1 MEAPSSSAP
10 KFDPA
15 RILTQ
20 AFSYVK
26 HLRLMLIVFAL
37 ALIAGIGYFLYSTP
51 IYQARSLVFFQAFG
65 SPIRDSEIPETT
77 TYSSRAALALM
88 EQLRSQQVQIAAA
101 KRLGLIT
108 DEETYEELLE
118 HVPSIQVGIVDPR
131 HLEVTVQAY
140 DPEVVR
146 TFCTALL
153 EEFQSTQESAW
164 TEFRDEALRR
174 YSVQLTELEKKV
186 EENVDSLT
194 SMERDQKLT
203 EVTIEQQNLLEIP
216 KQLVETR
223 ERLTRMDAI
232 RKNLESYEQDDSSD
246 HTITIL
252 SLLSNFEKESEVA
265 VGNVFSRPLGG
276 RRTGVAAAAPPEVQV
291 ITPADVE
298 TLEPWRDLER
308 EQRSLVAQIE
318 ESAATLLPEHP
329 KMKEM
334 VTELE
339 TVNRSLQTEMR
350 VLREKFD
357 LEYKRLTGK
366 LAELQRRIPEYQ
378 QVTEQFGRSSL
389 AYSSIEQAQM
399 MWDTARERLAEK
411 LATVTFAEDFDWVQL
426 RFKGHTS
433 LRDKVPISP
442 NKRKLVMMSLLLGL
456 AGAIALSTTLNL
468 IDTSA
473 TSLGQLEDYI
483 GLKGIGIVPLTDPE
497 FLVAVHRSPAQGATV
512 PNYLLEC
519 FRVIRANIGLDSN
532 FKGIKSQV
540 ILVTSARPQE
550 GKTTQSANLAWAF
563 HSIGER
569 VLLIDCDL
577 RRGRQHVLLGLD
589 NGAGMSRM
597 LSGQVSPD
605 EAILP
610 TGQEG
615 FDAIPRGPII
625 PGSTELL
632 CQERFF
638 KLIETLKTKY
648 DRIILDCPP
657 TLGLSESA
665 SLQRLAD
672 GIVFVVRSEKTS
684 MKDVR
689 DAVTLLRKTGAHFFG
704 FVLNGVDLSKIGNY
718 YQYYYYSAPY
728 YDQFEGEP
736 EELPAD
742 PGPPPEAAPTLP
754 PRRQAVE
761 SPSAVSVPP
770 VIEESAFVAP
780 VFSRPI
786 AASPNRS
793 RSQATGHRHPEG
805 AKPDPADPGITAIEE
820 SVGGGGWSDSPEDK
834 EWIRAQ
840 EEDLKRARDEVWT
853 KSPERKSFRSLKVPP
868 KDTA

>member
-1 MEAPSSSAP
+1 
-10 KFDPA
+10 
-15 RILTQ
+15 
-20 AFSYVK
+20 
-26 HLRLMLIVFAL
+26 
-37 ALIAGIGYFLYSTP
+37 
-51 IYQARSLVFFQAFG
+51 
-65 SPIRDSEIPETT
+65 
-77 TYSSRAALALM
+77 
-88 EQLRSQQVQIAAA
+88 
-101 KRLGLIT
+101 
-108 DEETYEELLE
+108 
-118 HVPSIQVGIVDPR
+118 
-131 HLEVTVQAY
+131 
-140 DPEVVR
+140 
-146 TFCTALL
+146 
-153 EEFQSTQESAW
+153 
-164 TEFRDEALRR
+164 
-174 YSVQLTELEKKV
+174 
-186 EENVDSLT
+186 
-194 SMERDQKLT
+194 
-203 EVTIEQQNLLEIP
+203 
-216 KQLVETR
+216 
-223 ERLTRMDAI
+223 
-232 RKNLESYEQDDSSD
+232 
-246 HTITIL
+246 
-252 SLLSNFEKESEVA
+252 
-265 VGNVFSRPLGG
+265 
-276 RRTGVAAAAPPEVQV
+276 
-291 ITPADVE
+291 
-298 TLEPWRDLER
+298 
-308 EQRSLVAQIE
+308 
-318 ESAATLLPEHP
+318 
-329 KMKEM
+329 
-334 VTELE
+334 
-339 TVNRSLQTEMR
+339 
-350 VLREKFD
+350 
-357 LEYKRLTGK
+357 
-366 LAELQRRIPEYQ
+366 
-378 QVTEQFGRSSL
+378 
-389 AYSSIEQAQM
+389 
-399 MWDTARERLAEK
+399 
-411 LATVTFAEDFDWVQL
+411 
-426 RFKGHTS
+426 
-433 LRDKVPISP
+433 
-442 NKRKLVMMSLLLGL
+442 
-456 AGAIALSTTLNL
+456 
-468 IDTSA
+468 
-473 TSLGQLEDYI
+473 
-483 GLKGIGIVPLTDPE
+483 
-497 FLVAVHRSPAQGATV
+497 
-512 PNYLLEC
+512 
-519 FRVIRANIGLDSN
+519 
-532 FKGIKSQV
+532 
-540 ILVTSARPQE
+540 
-550 GKTTQSANLAWAF
+550 
-563 HSIGER
+563 
-569 VLLIDCDL
+569 
-577 RRGRQHVLLGLD
+577 
-589 NGAGMSRM
+589 MSRM

>member
-1 MEAPSSSAP
+1 MDPNRPSST
-10 KFDPA
+10 FDLV
-15 RILTQ
+15 RIFTQ
-20 AFSYVK
+20 AFAYVK
-26 HLRLMLIVFAL
+26 HLRLMLVVLAL
-37 ALIAGIGYFLYSTP
+37 AILAGVAYFLYATP
-51 IYQARSLVFFQAFG
+51 L
-65 SPIRDSEIPETT
+65 
-77 TYSSRAALALM
+77 YSSRSLLFFQSYGNPVRNSELPETSLFSATVSLAL
-88 EQLRSQQVQIAAA
+88 LDRLGSQQVLVTAGE
-101 KRLGLIT
+101 RLGLLGPGA
-108 DEETYEELLE
+108 TYEDLLE
-118 HVPSIQVGIVDPR
+118 QVPSVLIGVVDYR
-131 HLEVTVQAY
+131 HLEVTVQAI

-146 TFCTALL
+146 TFAPALV
-153 EEFQSTQESAW
+153 EAFQEIQEAGW
-164 TEFRDEALRR
+164 KEFRDEALVR
-174 YSVQLTELEKKV
+174 YKIQLTELEEKV
-186 EENVDSLT
+186 AENVDALT
-194 SMERDQKLT
+194 SVERDQKFT

-223 ERLTRMDAI
+223 ERLTRMDGV
-232 RKNLESYEQDDSSD
+232 RKNLEIYERDDNGD
-246 HTITIL
+246 NTITIL
-252 SLLSNFEKESEVA
+252 SLLSNFEKDSGVS
-265 VGNVFSRPLGG
+265 VGNIVTRSLAG
-276 RRTGVAAAAPPEVQV
+276 TSAGVATSAPRDIQV

-308 EQRSLVAQIE
+308 EQRTLEAQIE
-318 ESAATLLPEHP
+318 ESSAILLPEHP
-329 KMKEM
+329 KMKELAEKLEG
-334 VTELE
+334 VT
-339 TVNRSLQTEMR
+339 RSLQTEMR

-357 LEYKRLTGK
+357 IEYKSLTDK

-378 QVTEQFGRSSL
+378 EVTEQFGRTSL
-389 AYSSIEQAQM
+389 EFTSIEQAQM
-399 MWDTARERLAEK
+399 MWDKARERLAEK
-411 LATVTFAEDFDWVQL
+411 LAAATFTEDFDSIQL

-433 LRDKVPISP
+433 LRDKIPTSP
-442 NKRKLVMMSLLLGL
+442 NKRKLVMLSLMLGL
-456 AGAIALSTTLNL
+456 AGAIGIPTILNL
-468 IDTSA
+468 LDTSA
-473 TSLGQLEDYI
+473 SSLSQLEDYI

-497 FLVAVHRSPAQGATV
+497 FLEAVHRSPAQGATV

-519 FRVIRANIGLDSN
+519 FRGIRANIGLDSN
-532 FKGIKSQV
+532 FEGIKSQV

-615 FDAIPRGPII
+615 FNAIPRGPII

-632 CQERFF
+632 CQGGFF
-638 KLIETLKTKY
+638 NLVETWKTRY

-672 GIVFVVRSEKTS
+672 GIVLVVRSEKTS
-684 MKDVR
+684 KKDVK
-689 DAVTLLRKTGAHFFG
+689 DAVTMLRKTGAYFFG
-704 FVLNGVDLSKIGNY
+704 FVLNAVDLSKVGNY

-761 SPSAVSVPP
+761 SPSAASAPP
-770 VIEESAFVAP
+770 VVEESAFVAP

-786 AASPNRS
+786 AASLNRS
-793 RSQATGHRHPEG
+793 RSQAIGHRHPEG
-805 AKPDPADPGITAIEE
+805 AKPDPADPGTTAIEE
-820 SVGGGGWSDSPEDK
+820 SVGGGGWSDSSEDK

-840 EEDLKRARDEVWT
+840 EEDLKRARDEVWA